1 MGIDPSFVVH
11 MPIGEL
17 SEIIDC
23 NLILNGYCDESVH
36 NPNDYEGYV
45 NIDLE

>member
-1 MGIDPSFVVH
+1 MGMNPALIIH

-17 SEIIDC
+17 SEIVDC
-23 NLILNGYCDESVH
+23 NLILNGYCDEYLAS
-36 NPNDYEGYV
+36 DDAYV

>member
-1 MGIDPSFVVH
+1 MGISPSFVIH

-23 NLILNGYCDESVH
+23 NLILNGYCDESIV
-36 NPNDYEGYV
+36 DDDSCYID
-45 NIDLE
+45 IDLE